1 MCTTGRGAGGA
12 SKRVGAV
19 GSLGAERTVGG
30 GLGLGWDCLCV
41 QVEAAV

>member
-1 MCTTGRGAGGA
+1 MCTTGRGASGA

-19 GSLGAERTVGG
+19 GSLGAERTVEG

-41 QVEAAV
+41 HIDAAV